1 MVAFSFFYSDLESRV
16 VVLLVQE
23 SNAAKAQTTPSMDVR
38 GGNYR
43 AMGWNQSCFP
53 NRGKCRRCDSDGT
66 TKVQSV
72 GAGCRMNGD
81 AYGTIVSVCGQ
92 CGLLLWRSCDE
103 ASSD

>member
-1 MVAFSFFYSDLESRV
+1 M
-16 VVLLVQE
+16 
-23 SNAAKAQTTPSMDVR
+23 T
-38 GGNYR
+38 
-43 AMGWNQSCFP
+43 
-53 NRGKCRRCDSDGT
+53 GKCRRCDSDGT

-92 CGLLLWRSCDE
+92 CGLLLWRSYDE